1 MRKLLPVLLLLVLL
15 ASCATAPKYD
25 TFVSI
30 KGANSPQAQFAAEE
44 ISKSLSE
51 SGIGISDE
59 NSQWTIR
66 FADIDSELGE
76 QTYHIEVLGKI
87 IEITGGDERGLMYGG
102 LEVAEIIA
110 LYGIDTISEKTA
122 SPYVLHRG
130 YMFNAP
136 MDMRTPAYNSPG
148 DSGQKNIANVWDIGF
163 WHEFLDDMARNRFN
177 ILMMENIN
185 PYPSM
190 VKVPGY
196 EDIALEDVWRTTI
209 PFDNTAKGDCTNIV
223 QEKNWENYEIL
234 LKMTIDEKIAFWQEV
249 MAYAKDRGIDFHL
262 KHSNIYTFVESG
274 KYGITDEKDNPVTQ
288 DYFYRS
294 AKALLETYPDLKGLY
309 LTPGENMGWS
319 NDADAKISNIKWLHD
334 VFGRAVND
342 VLESDPL
349 REFHVSLNIGGS
361 SVFNDIMSDINA
373 EVLYTAQYAGTHMYA
388 TSTPHTADATLAA
401 RVEGTLFWLPF
412 RNEDCFNM
420 RWGNPD
426 FMREFI
432 SGMPDSNV
440 NYGFITGSDGYC
452 YIRDYSSTDPDF
464 QGQMYTRKHWFNYFL
479 IGRLAFEPDLSDQR
493 IKDVFKAHFPDC
505 PEAENLL
512 DATSEA
518 GKIIPQVNKVYYQT
532 NGDYTWFVEGNWS
545 HPSTFGFID
554 LKRWMKNDNTY
565 QDGTTMSVE
574 EYAIRVASGIET
586 AEDGRQL
593 PTEAAQNLRS
603 YAEAVLATVNELN
616 SNPSKANTFSQKE
629 FQKLATDDEA
639 MAYLG
644 LFYSERI
651 LGSIDIRIYNETQDE
666 SYRGSS
672 VEHLLASAEY
682 FDRYADIIS
691 SNYVPQQLSRVGY
704 FNVTDIA
711 KSVHDDVDIART
723 WKPKKLSSSYKAP
736 SKDDYMTG
744 E

>member
-1 MRKLLPVLLLLVLL
+1 MRKLLPALLLLVLL

-30 KGANSPQAQFAAEE
+30 KGANSPQTQFAAEE
-44 ISKSLSE
+44 ISKSFSE

-110 LYGIDTISEKTA
+110 LYGIDAISEKTA

-361 SVFNDIMSDINA
+361 TVFNDIMSDINA

-479 IGRLAFEPDLSDQR
+479 IGRLAFEPNLSDQR

-616 SNPSKANTFSQKE
+616 SNPSKAKTFSQKE

-691 SNYVPQQLSRVGY
+691 SNYVPLLRHV
-704 FNVTDIA
+704 V
-711 KSVHDDVDIART
+711 
-723 WKPKKLSSSYKAP
+723 
-736 SKDDYMTG
+736 
-744 E
+744 